1 MKLRDLKDLMYIIII
16 IAQAYKTNERDEKV
30 LSMINKL
37 DERHLKSYTKL
48 YEKIDGLTI
57 AHENIKLNTPD
68 SNLDTNHLL
77 YIIGGICLIGVIA
90 YVSFITYNATCS
102 ISSELKNSETVGLIK
117 DIDQG
122 LGVGRK
128 FVKGLFIED
137 KSNIIVRPKDNLD
150 INPINKVE
158 SKNFDIRSVNEHS
171 RSDVNNIELSREN
184 VISVTDISN
193 TKTSIMSVTDISDT
207 KTSIMSATDIS
218 DTKPSIID
226 CDFDV
231 SGISTNIPKNE
242 INISVI
248 VPTKA
253 MGISTKRI
261 IPLTQEQID
270 ELGFDF

>member
-1 MKLRDLKDLMYIIII
+1 MKIRDMKDIIYIIILLG
-16 IAQAYKTNERDEKV
+16 QTYKNMEREEKMLDMIKKIDERQQETNRLFYD
-30 LSMINKL
+30 KL
-37 DERHLKSYTKL
+37 DSLKVKT
-48 YEKIDGLTI
+48 
-57 AHENIKLNTPD
+57 ENINIPET
-68 SNLDTNHLL
+68 NLDNNNMW
-77 YIIGGICLIGVIA
+77 YIIGGICIIGILA
-90 YVSFITYNATCS
+90 LGYITYNATCS
-102 ISSELKNSETVGLIK
+102 ITSDIKNSETAGLIK
-117 DIDQG
+117 DIDHG
-122 LGVGRK
+122 IGYGRK
-128 FVKGLFIED
+128 YFKSLFIED
-137 KSNIIVRPKDNLD
+137 KSDMIVRPKDNLD

-158 SKNFDIRSVNEHS
+158 SKHFDIRSVNEHS
-171 RSDVNNIELSREN
+171 RSDVNNIEVSREN

-193 TKTSIMSVTDISDT
+193 PKTSIMSVTDISDT
-207 KTSIMSATDIS
+207 KTSIMSATDIG
-218 DTKPSIID
+218 DTKTSIID